1 MTARWNAAGSTGGA
15 TKQDL
20 PCGPTLS
27 VWRSPNAPP
36 LKATTALVLVAL
48 LAAPAFAAT
57 VDPAKEVNAVKT
69 DVLMPVGSLTP
80 MIGEWSAGDLNF
92 LDKAASIKV
101 FDTKALYSPADL
113 QKIASA
119 ETSQTKQL
127 GSFRDAIRAD
137 AGSPAG
143 STRTTST
150 STASWR

>member
-1 MTARWNAAGSTGGA
+1 MH
-15 TKQDL
+15 L
-20 PCGPTLS
+20 
-27 VWRSPNAPP
+27 P

-101 FDTKALYSPADL
+101 FDTKTLYSPADL

-137 AGSPAG
+137 AGLAG
-143 STRTTST
+143 WFKAHNIDINRVVAVSDPDGNPQVFLY
-150 STASWR
+150 